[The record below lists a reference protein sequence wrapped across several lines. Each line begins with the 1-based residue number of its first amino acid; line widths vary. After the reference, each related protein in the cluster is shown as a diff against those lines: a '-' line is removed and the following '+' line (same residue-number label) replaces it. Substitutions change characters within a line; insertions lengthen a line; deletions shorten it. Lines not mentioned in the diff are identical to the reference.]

1 MPMTFDDDFYDSDFS
16 PSRDDEG
23 PALRADYVPLEPLEN
38 GGAFGAGIGGAGK
51 EPEPFLTVRD
61 PSLGTI
67 DWSRFERPAS
77 PEAIQAYKEWQ
88 ARRAKEGMG
97 AVISQVFEDRRQA
110 WEQTPDQAAHRLW
123 LERQTGISQRMLRD
137 PDVLRTAELRVQMDM
152 DALTLHDAPEQVVSW
167 LKTPGMLEI
176 ARDDLET
183 LKKVGD
189 ALQRL
194 AASKAPT
201 RPGGIGR
208 KFQRGISNMVEGW
221 ADNLQRQAIGTA
233 IPDIPGLGGGYLGNL
248 ERHLPAEAAKRA
260 VDNLR
265 TSILQSAERRRG
277 WAAALRPEPFIEP
290 KEGTLYRWIGDV
302 AEATPSLS
310 KFCLKMKSS

>member
-1 MPMTFDDDFYDSDFS
+1 MPMTFDDDFYDDDFS

-97 AVISQVFEDRRQA
+97 AVISQVFKDRRQA

-137 PDVLRTAELRVQMDM
+137 PDVLRTAELRAQMSM

-183 LKKVGD
+183 LKKIGD

-201 RPGGIGR
+201 RPGGLWKGFR
-208 KFQRGISNMVEGW
+208 SGISNVMEGA
-221 ADNLQRQAIGTA
+221 ADRREMKAAARMSPSVLPTPLSFRSPSWVFIFSAIYFHVNIFSIGN
-233 IPDIPGLGGGYLGNL
+233 YLYVCT
-248 ERHLPAEAAKRA
+248 AKRTKKEIEYEIR
-260 VDNLR
+260 N
-265 TSILQSAERRRG
+265 RRK
-277 WAAALRPEPFIEP
+277 EP
-290 KEGTLYRWIGDV
+290 G
-302 AEATPSLS
+302 
-310 KFCLKMKSS
+310 